1 MFSHSFLQG
10 LLFSHTIGN
19 LPFIFYASHETVFI
33 LSELPTHKIIRGYA
47 IDESIN
53 SSSISYDMFKYYLD
67 LRREPNHFYP
77 LVGSKNVISCSF
89 KPKIT
94 SL

>member
-1 MFSHSFLQG
+1 MFSLSFLQG

-33 LSELPTHKIIRGYA
+33 LSELPTHNA

-89 KPKIT
+89 KPNIT